1 MDSIT
6 QAVLGGAIQGAL
18 LGKVQGRRALAY
30 GAVLATLPD
39 LDAFIRYADPV
50 SSMTYHRGFS
60 HSLFVL
66 TGLAWLLAWAVLKRW
81 PAAPYSR
88 RRLFVTLWLV
98 LVTHPVLDAF
108 TVYGTQLF
116 WPLTF
121 TPESWAGVFI
131 IDPVYTV
138 PMLVAVLFCA
148 IRGFSASSGTKW
160 LAATLAFSSAYLL
173 FGLGSRFAAEHR
185 VQQALKADGIEVTA
199 LRAVPMPLNTL
210 IWRVIAKTPDG
221 QYYEVVSSW
230 FDDAPP
236 ERLRHPLRLELVR
249 HLADAPLH
257 ARFKWFTGD
266 WLRYDAIGD
275 SLVVSDLRMG
285 VPGQY
290 TFRFKMA
297 ECVNGQWKPVTPSSW
312 YGPEPG
318 MPELK
323 QILRRIVH
331 QQPPLP
337 LGDWAKAYLGES
349 FLTSSSC
356 SSRPL
361 APAP

>member
-30 GAVLATLPD
+30 GAALGTLPD

-60 HSLFVL
+60 HSVFVL
-66 TGLAWLLAWAVLKRW
+66 TGLAWLLAWGVRRW
-81 PAAPYSR
+81 WPDAPCSR
-88 RRLFVTLWLV
+88 RRLFVTFWLV
-98 LVTHPVLDAF
+98 LVTHPVLDSF

-116 WPLTF
+116 WPLQF

-131 IDPVYTV
+131 IDPVYTL

-148 IRGFSASSGTKW
+148 IRGFSPPSSGTRW
-160 LAATLAFSSAYLL
+160 LVATLAFSSAYLL

-185 VQQALKADGIEVTA
+185 VQQALKADGIEVSA

-230 FDDAPP
+230 FDHASP
-236 ERLRHPLRLELVR
+236 ERLRHSLNLPLSR

-257 ARFKWFTGD
+257 QRFQWFTGD
-266 WLRYDAIGD
+266 WLRYDLIGN

-297 ECVNGQWKPVTPSSW
+297 ECGADGQWKIVTPSSW

-323 QILRRIVH
+323 QILRRIVD

-337 LGDWAKAYLGES
+337 LAAWAGAYLWGVEPP
-349 FLTSSSC
+349 TKAC
-356 SSRPL
+356 
-361 APAP
+361 AI